1 MTLFTMSGRAGG
13 SVQVDEDAVSRLD
26 VGLRGPLLLPG
37 SAGYDEARAVW
48 NGMID
53 RHPAVIA
60 RCAGA
65 ADVIAAVRWARD
77 LDVLVSIR
85 GGGHNVAGNAVCDGG
100 LMLDLASMRS
110 VRVDP
115 SRLTVRV
122 DPGCTWAEVDAETQS
137 FGLATTGGTASDTG
151 VAGLTLGGGLGHLM
165 GVHGFTS
172 DNLLAVDLV
181 TATGEY
187 LTASPEEH
195 ADLFWGMRG
204 AGANFGIVTSF
215 EFAVHP
221 VGPTVF
227 GGMALFPPER
237 ATEVLV
243 LYRDLC
249 RSAPDELAL
258 VFGLVP
264 GPGGEPLVALIV
276 GWFGP
281 VGDGEAQV
289 APIRQLGPVLADF
302 GALPYTTLQSM
313 SDAAAPRGMPRY
325 WKSGMLPDLD
335 ESVIA
340 TIVEHGAARPTTIS
354 PVLLFHLHGAA
365 IRRAPDATAFGARQ
379 HAWDI
384 EILAQWTDAADEAGC
399 LAWARDFWAAIQPST
414 SGVYVNHLERDD
426 SSARVR
432 SAYGDHWDRLVEL
445 KQKYDPDNFFRMNN
459 NIPPG

>member
-1 MTLFTMSGRAGG
+1 MGVSRMSGRGGGLVEVEDEATSRLASSLRGQLLVPG
-13 SVQVDEDAVSRLD
+13 SV
-26 VGLRGPLLLPG
+26 
-37 SAGYDEARAVW
+37 GYDEARAVW
-48 NGMID
+48 NRMID
-53 RHPAVIA
+53 RHPAAIV

-65 ADVIAAVRWARD
+65 SDVISAVRWARD
-77 LDVLVSIR
+77 QDILVSIR

-100 LMLDLASMRS
+100 LMIDLAPMRS

-115 SRLTVRV
+115 TRQTVRV
-122 DPGCTWAEVDAETQS
+122 EAGCLWADVDAETQA
-137 FGLATTGGTASDTG
+137 FGLATTGGTVSHTG
-151 VAGLTLGGGLGHLM
+151 VAGLTLGGGFGHLM
-165 GVHGFTS
+165 GMHGFTS
-172 DNLLAVDLV
+172 DNLLSVDLV

-187 LTASPEEH
+187 LSVSSAEH
-195 ADLFWGMRG
+195 PDLFWALRG
-204 AGANFGIVTSF
+204 AGANFGVVTSF

-221 VGPTVF
+221 LGPTIF
-227 GGMALFPPER
+227 GGMAVFPPER
-237 ATEVLV
+237 AAEVLV

-264 GPGGEPLVALIV
+264 GPAGEPLVALPV
-276 GWFGP
+276 GWFGA
-281 VGDGEAQV
+281 VEDGEAQV
-289 APIRQLGPVLADF
+289 AQIRELGPLLADF
-302 GALPYTTLQSM
+302 GPLPYTALQSM
-313 SDAAAPRGMPRY
+313 FDASAPHGMSRY
-325 WKSGMLPDLD
+325 WKSGMLPELD

-365 IRRAPDATAFGARQ
+365 IRRPSDATAFSARQ

-384 EILAQWTDAADEAGC
+384 EILAQWTDATDETRC

-432 SAYGDHWDRLVEL
+432 RAYGDNWDRLVEL

-459 NIPPG
+459 NIPPD